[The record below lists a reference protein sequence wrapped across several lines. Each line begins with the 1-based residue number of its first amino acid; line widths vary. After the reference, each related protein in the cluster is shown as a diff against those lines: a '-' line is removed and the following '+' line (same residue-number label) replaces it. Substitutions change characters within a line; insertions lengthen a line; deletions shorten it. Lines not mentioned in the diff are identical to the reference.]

1 MQRGRS
7 PEVRV
12 SVNLCY
18 KIEQVCESTMDSW
31 SSKAE
36 NRGPWGGVR
45 GNKPKEFDVGQQGV
59 HLGNLSSGV
68 VSRGPRLLMCVKTT
82 RE

>member
-1 MQRGRS
+1 
-7 PEVRV
+7 
-12 SVNLCY
+12 
-18 KIEQVCESTMDSW
+18 MDSW